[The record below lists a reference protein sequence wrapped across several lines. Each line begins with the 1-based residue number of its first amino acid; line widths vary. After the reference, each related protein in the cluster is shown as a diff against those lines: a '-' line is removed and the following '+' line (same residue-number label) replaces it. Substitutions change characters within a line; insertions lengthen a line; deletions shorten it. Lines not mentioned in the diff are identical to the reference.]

1 MGNGN
6 KDYTDTLQSI
16 FGFIQPQPEEIIA
29 MSIKE
34 VRKELIEEGFDVDG
48 RLENAK
54 RQFGVIATRI
64 KLNSAKLKRETVG
77 KEILSRGLT
86 EHISD
91 AKNALEKFLS
101 SLSPERRG
109 LITTHHRNFE
119 GFKDDDILTLL
130 NDLKILEEMHNG
142 NSENNEG

>member
-16 FGFIQPQPEEIIA
+16 FEFIQPQPDEIIA

-34 VRKELIEEGFDVDG
+34 IRKELVEEGFDVDG
-48 RLENAK
+48 RLEKAK
-54 RQFGVIATRI
+54 RQFDVIATRV

-77 KEILSRGLT
+77 KEILSRGLV

-91 AKNALEKFLS
+91 AKSALENFLS
-101 SLSPERRG
+101 SLSLERRG
-109 LITTHHRNFE
+109 LITAHYRNFE
-119 GFKDDDILTLL
+119 EFKDDDIITLL
-130 NDLKILEEMHNG
+130 NDLKILEEMKNV
-142 NSENNEG
+142 NSGNNEG